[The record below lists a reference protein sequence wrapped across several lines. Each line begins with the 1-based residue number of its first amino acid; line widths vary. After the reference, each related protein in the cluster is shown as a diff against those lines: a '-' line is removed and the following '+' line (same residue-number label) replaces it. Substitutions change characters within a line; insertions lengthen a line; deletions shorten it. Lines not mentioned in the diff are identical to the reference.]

1 MKPFVLVVY
10 KFDGVPEH
18 TVLVRPHGDA
28 KVNKLYRRTMKST
41 NRQLETELQIRKPK
55 DAIDIVFESKGG
67 LVGAHSVE
75 QLP

>member
-1 MKPFVLVVY
+1 MKPFVRVVY

-18 TVLVRPHGDA
+18 TVLARLHGDV

-41 NRQLETELQIRKPK
+41 KRQLEIELQIRKPK
-55 DAIDIVFESKGG
+55 DAIDIMFESKGG
-67 LVGAHSVE
+67 LVGTHSVE